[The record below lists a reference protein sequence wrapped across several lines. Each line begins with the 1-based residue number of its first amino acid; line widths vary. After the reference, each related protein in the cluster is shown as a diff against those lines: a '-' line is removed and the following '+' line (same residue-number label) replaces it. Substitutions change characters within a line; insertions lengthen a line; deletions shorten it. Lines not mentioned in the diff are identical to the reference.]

1 MDIDNYIN
9 IINNINLMVESL
21 SKSDVESNI
30 KSTSDNIDRLS
41 KRVQRHKNKKGLPYK
56 EIIIDFYDEITLSVR
71 SADEKKENI
80 FKGRQYFDVVGFS
93 DNYFILQKS
102 GWDSTIALKLTYKK
116 LNTRITQKGNIN
128 LFYNRNGDVSN
139 GSGNRSSLKEEITYE
154 IIKLK

>member
-1 MDIDNYIN
+1 MNVDKYIN
-9 IINNINLMVESL
+9 IIDNINLIVEKL

-30 KSTSDNIDRLS
+30 KTTSDNIDRLS
-41 KRVQRHKNKKGLPYK
+41 NRIQRHKNKKVSPYN
-56 EIIIDFYDEITLSVR
+56 EIIIDFYGEVTLSVR

-102 GWDSTIALKLTYKK
+102 DWDSTIALKLTYSK
-116 LNTRITQKGNIN
+116 LTERITQKGDIS

-139 GSGNRSSLKEEITYE
+139 GRANRSSVKEEITYE
-154 IIKLK
+154 IIRLK

>member
-1 MDIDNYIN
+1 MNVDKYIN
-9 IINNINLMVESL
+9 IIDNINLIVEKL

-41 KRVQRHKNKKGLPYK
+41 NRIQRHKNKKASPYN
-56 EIIIDFYDEITLSVR
+56 EIIIDFYGEVTLSIR

-93 DNYFILQKS
+93 DILQKS
-102 GWDSTIALKLTYKK
+102 DWDSTIALKLTYSK
-116 LNTRITQKGNIN
+116 LTERITQKGDIS

-139 GSGNRSSLKEEITYE
+139 GRANRSSVKEEITYE
-154 IIKLK
+154 IIRLK

>member
-1 MDIDNYIN
+1 MNVDKYIN
-9 IINNINLMVESL
+9 IIDNINLIVEKL

-41 KRVQRHKNKKGLPYK
+41 NRIQRHKNKKVSPYN
-56 EIIIDFYDEITLSVR
+56 EIIIDFYGEVTLSVR

-102 GWDSTIALKLTYKK
+102 DWDSTIALKLTYSK
-116 LNTRITQKGNIN
+116 LTERITQKGDIS

-139 GSGNRSSLKEEITYE
+139 GRANRSSVKEEITYE
-154 IIKLK
+154 IIRLK